1 MQRANSLEKILTLGK
16 TEGRRRRGG
25 QRMRCWWHH
34 WLNGHE
40 FEQTVGDGERQGRW
54 RTGKPDVLQPMG
66 SQRVRHDWA
75 NEQLFQ
81 IFYTI
86 YKQPIPWL
94 LVTLSLKRQSSKH
107 FLYSLVWSLPLT
119 SSSLVFRGRRR
130 TKAKELWG
138 EGDGLCSDEVRGG
151 RKHTLKLHKGDAIL
165 FSVFTVSKNLGGKAR
180 V

>member
-1 MQRANSLEKILTLGK
+1 MASLTQWTRVWANC
-16 TEGRRRRGG
+16 GG
-25 QRMRCWWHH
+25 
-34 WLNGHE
+34 
-40 FEQTVGDGERQGRW
+40 GERQGRW

-66 SQRVRHDWA
+66 SQSQTWLSEWTTVPV
-75 NEQLFQ
+75 NIQYTIYCIILYKIYC

-119 SSSLVFRGRRR
+119 SSSLIFRGRRR

-165 FSVFTVSKNLGGKAR
+165 FSVSTVSKNLGGKAR